1 MTSYSVGE
9 SIFVRFCGLPVSV
22 LDELTQRRS
31 WGLAQEIQALDEALD
46 ADAETLKDALYS
58 AIGGLADSASKPRL
72 VALRRCVHRRRF
84 PAKGEWGASVAR
96 ALPGE
101 VATQVEQWLTRM
113 RKRESVLGELF
124 VTAEQETHEEMRS
137 LLKAATDP
145 VFRHALSQASP
156 ALLDE
161 LLRLELAG
169 QSKLRRRTAIGLTKF
184 VSRAATKTSPYS
196 TFTATAAGAW
206 SGTGPLFSSSVSDEL
221 RCVLELDRMVLEQ
234 AVNSLLADGE
244 PSDVLRIRPNPSLN
258 ELDGRYTF
266 LGRRPAEPLVAIRA
280 SREVRECLRIVGDG
294 CTVDHLHST
303 LAARTPQQS
312 AAVVRFCAQLVRMGV
327 LEYESPVPDQSERP
341 LDDLIRFL
349 GTTASDRG
357 RKVIPLLESLRE
369 RLQQDPSPTAVAPYR
384 EQQRAISTLVADI
397 GQELGLDWPEADV
410 LRKVAFH
417 ENAVR
422 LGGDISCSAP
432 HWRPLLDDL
441 DALRRWLALHDRMLP
456 VRIALTAYAGHRFGT
471 GAGVPFLALHAAVQ
485 ADLARED
492 ADCPKWLRPLRP
504 FLQLSNPV
512 PADDLER
519 SPLPPLSRLHR
530 LRRESLETVL
540 SADRQEDGVL
550 RTDPAVL
557 MELSSQWPDWVRTPG
572 SIACYLQP
580 YTVNS
585 ELKAVVN
592 TISGG
597 WGKGRARW
605 SRLLDQ
611 AGGHIHDAPRTDDDA
626 HAPLLAEMS
635 GTFGVSVNLRRAV
648 APYELDYPYT
658 TSTRPDDE
666 RIPLNDL
673 LVRHA
678 PSGATLELWS
688 RSKGR
693 RVQPAHLGMMA
704 DPLLPPA
711 ARLLFAAFGQS
722 YLLHPS
728 LSLLKPREVA
738 EPSDIVFQPRIEVG
752 RAVVQR
758 AEWSAPIACVPQERT
773 GEPDGAYLLRLA
785 EWLRAHQ
792 IPRRCFVRLYA
803 TDGDW
808 VSRVFVKSRK
818 PMFLDFASLSM
829 VAVFRNMTKEFSG
842 RVGFEEALPDPSD
855 PSPFECGGPRVAEFV
870 VELTTD
876 GS

>member
-1 MTSYSVGE
+1 MTSYSVRE
-9 SIFVRFCGLPVSV
+9 SFFVRFCGLPASV
-22 LDELTQRRS
+22 LNELTPCRS
-31 WGLAQEIQALDEALD
+31 WGLVEEIQALDDALNI
-46 ADAETLKDALYS
+46 DAESLKDALYS
-58 AIGGLADSASKPRL
+58 VIGGLVDSAFKPRL

-84 PAKGEWGASVAR
+84 PAKGEWGPSVAR
-96 ALPGE
+96 TLPGE
-101 VATQVEQWLTRM
+101 VAAQVEQWLIRM
-113 RKRESVLGELF
+113 RRRESALAELF
-124 VTAEQETHEEMRS
+124 VTAEQETHEETRS

-161 LLRLELAG
+161 LLRLENAG

-206 SGTGPLFSSSVSDEL
+206 AGTGPLFSSSGRDEL

-234 AVNSLLADGE
+234 TVNSLLAEGM
-244 PSDVLRIRPNPSLN
+244 PSGALRIRPNPSLN

-294 CTVDHLHST
+294 CTVEHLHST
-303 LAARTPQQS
+303 LAARTPQRS
-312 AAVVRFCAQLVRMGV
+312 AAVRFCEQLVRLGV

-349 GTTASDRG
+349 DTTDSDRR
-357 RKVIPLLESLRE
+357 RKVIPSLESLRATL
-369 RLQQDPSPTAVAPYR
+369 RQDPSPTAVAPYR
-384 EQQRAISTLVADI
+384 EQQRAISSLVADI
-397 GQELGLDWPEADV
+397 GQELGLDWPKADV

-417 ENAVR
+417 ESAVR
-422 LGGDISCSAP
+422 VGGDISCSAY
-432 HWRPLLDDL
+432 HWRPVLDDL
-441 DALRRWLALHDRMLP
+441 DVLRRWLALHDRMLP
-456 VRIALTAYAGHRFGT
+456 VRVAFTAYVGHRFGA
-471 GAGVPFLALHAAVQ
+471 GASVPFLALHEAVQ
-485 ADLARED
+485 ADHARDD
-492 ADCPKWLRPLRP
+492 ANCPSWLGPLRP

-512 PADDLER
+512 PADELER
-519 SPLPPLSRLHR
+519 SPVPSLSRLHR

-540 SADRQEDGVL
+540 SADRREDGVL
-550 RTDPAVL
+550 HADPAVL
-557 MELSSQWPDWVRTPG
+557 TELSSQWPDWVRTPG

-580 YTVNS
+580 YTVNG

-611 AGGHIHDAPRTDDDA
+611 AGGRIHDVPRTDDDA

-673 LVRHA
+673 LVRHM
-678 PSGATLELWS
+678 PSGATIELWS

-728 LSLLKPREVA
+728 LSLLKPREVV
-738 EPSDIVFQPRIEVG
+738 ESSDVAFQPRIEVG

-758 AEWSAPIACVPQERT
+758 AEWSAPIACVPQERA

-785 EWLRAHQ
+785 EWLRAHE

-855 PSPFECGGPRVAEFV
+855 PSPFECDGPRVAEFV
-870 VELTTD
+870 VELTAD

>member
-9 SIFVRFCGLPVSV
+9 SFFVRFCGLPVSV
-22 LDELTQRRS
+22 LEELTQRRS
-31 WGLAQEIQALDEALD
+31 WGLVEEIQALDEALN
-46 ADAETLKDALYS
+46 ADAETLKGALYS
-58 AIGGLADSASKPRL
+58 EIGGLANSASKPRL
-72 VALRRCVHRRRF
+72 VALRRCVHQRRF
-84 PAKGEWGASVAR
+84 PAKGEWGANVAS
-96 ALPGE
+96 ALSGE
-101 VATQVEQWLTRM
+101 VVSQVEQWLIRM
-113 RKRESVLGELF
+113 GQRESALEELF
-124 VTAEQETHEEMRS
+124 LAVEQETHDETRI
-137 LLKAATDP
+137 LLKAANDP

-161 LLRLELAG
+161 LLRLELAA
-169 QSKLRRRTAIGLTKF
+169 QPKLRRRTAIGLTKF
-184 VSRAATKTSPYS
+184 LSRAATKTSPYS
-196 TFTATAAGAW
+196 TFTATAAGTWAD
-206 SGTGPLFSSSVSDEL
+206 TGPLFSSSGSDEL

-234 AVNSLLADGE
+234 TVHSLLADGKS
-244 PSDVLRIRPNPSLN
+244 SDALRIRPNPSLN
-258 ELDGRYTF
+258 ECDGRYTF
-266 LGRRPAEPLVAIRA
+266 LGRRPAESLVAIPA

-294 CTVDHLHST
+294 CTVKHLHST

-312 AAVVRFCAQLVRMGV
+312 AAAAAFCAQLVRIGV

-341 LDDLIRFL
+341 LDDLVRFL
-349 GTTASDRG
+349 GTTASDQHRT
-357 RKVIPLLESLRE
+357 VTPLLVSLRE
-369 RLQQDPSPTAVAPYR
+369 RLHEDPSPTAVAPYR
-384 EQQRAISTLVADI
+384 EQQRAISSLVADI
-397 GQELGLDWPEADV
+397 GQELGLDWPKADV

-422 LGGDISCSAP
+422 VGGDITCSAP
-432 HWRPLLDDL
+432 QWRPVLDDL
-441 DALRRWLALHDRMLP
+441 DVLRRWLALHDRMLP
-456 VRIALTAYAGHRFGT
+456 VRIALTAYARHRFGT
-471 GAGVPFLALHAAVQ
+471 GASVPFLALHAGVQ

-492 ADCPKWLRPLRP
+492 ADCPDWLLPLRP

-512 PADDLER
+512 PADELER
-519 SPLPPLSRLHR
+519 SPVPPLNRLHR

-540 SADRQEDGVL
+540 SGDRQEDGVL
-550 RTDPAVL
+550 RTDPAAL
-557 MELSSQWPDWVRTPG
+557 TELSSQWPDWVRTPG

-580 YTVNS
+580 YTVNG

-597 WGKGRARW
+597 YGKGRGRW
-605 SRLLDQ
+605 LRLLDQ
-611 AGGHIHDAPRTDDDA
+611 AGGCIDAAPRPDHDAQS
-626 HAPLLAEMS
+626 PLLAEMS
-635 GTFGVSVNLRRAV
+635 GTFGVSVNLRRPA

-658 TSTRPDDE
+658 TSTRPEDQ

-673 LVRHA
+673 LVRHVA
-678 PSGATLELWS
+678 SGARLELWS

-728 LSLLKPREVA
+728 LSLLKPREVS
-738 EPSDIVFQPRIEVG
+738 EPSDVSFQPRVEVG

-785 EWLRAHQ
+785 EWLRAHG

-829 VAVFRNMTKEFSG
+829 VAVLRNMTKEFSG
-842 RVGFEEALPDPSD
+842 RVGFEEALPDPSA
-855 PSPFECGGPRVAEFV
+855 PSPFECGVPRVAEFV
-870 VELTTD
+870 VELTAE

>member
-1 MTSYSVGE
+1 MTSYSVRE
-9 SIFVRFCGLPVSV
+9 SFFVRFCGLPVSV

-31 WGLAQEIQALDEALD
+31 WGLVKEIQALDEALD
-46 ADAETLKDALYS
+46 VDAEILKDALYS
-58 AIGGLADSASKPRL
+58 VIGGLVDSASKPRL

-84 PAKGEWGASVAR
+84 PAKGEWGPSVAR
-96 ALPGE
+96 TLPGE
-101 VATQVEQWLTRM
+101 VATQVEKWLKRM

-124 VTAEQETHEEMRS
+124 ATAEQETHEETRS

-206 SGTGPLFSSSVSDEL
+206 TGTGPLFSSSGNDEL

-234 AVNSLLADGE
+234 TAHSLLADGK
-244 PSDVLRIRPNPSLN
+244 PSDALRIRPNPSLI
-258 ELDGRYTF
+258 ELDGRFTF
-266 LGRRPAEPLVAIRA
+266 LGRRPAESLVAIPA

-294 CTVDHLHST
+294 CTVGYLHST

-312 AAVVRFCAQLVRMGV
+312 AAVRFCEQLVRMGV

-341 LDDLIRFL
+341 LDDLLQYL
-349 GTTASDRG
+349 GTTASDRR
-357 RKVIPLLESLRE
+357 RKVIPLLESLRDG
-369 RLQQDPSPTAVAPYR
+369 LQQDPSPAAVAPYR
-384 EQQRAISTLVADI
+384 EQQRAISSLVADI
-397 GQELGLDWPEADV
+397 GQELGLDWPKADV

-422 LGGDISCSAP
+422 VGGDISCSAP
-432 HWRPLLDDL
+432 QWRPVLDDL
-441 DALRRWLALHDRMLP
+441 DVLRRWLALHDRMLP
-456 VRIALTAYAGHRFGT
+456 VRVALTAYAGHRFGT
-471 GAGVPFLALHAAVQ
+471 GASVPFLALHAAVQ
-485 ADLARED
+485 ADLARDE
-492 ADCPKWLRPLRP
+492 ADCPDWLRPLRP

-512 PADDLER
+512 PADELER
-519 SPLPPLSRLHR
+519 SPVPPLSRLHR
-530 LRRESLETVL
+530 LRRESLGTVL

-557 MELSSQWPDWVRTPG
+557 TELSSQWPDWVRTPG

-580 YTVNS
+580 YTVDG

-611 AGGHIHDAPRTDDDA
+611 AGGHINDAPRPDDG
-626 HAPLLAEMS
+626 HSPLLAEMS
-635 GTFGVSVNLRRAV
+635 GTFGVSVNLRKAA
-648 APYELDYPYT
+648 APYEIDYPYT
-658 TSTRPDDE
+658 TSTRPENE

-673 LVRHA
+673 LVRHI
-678 PSGATLELWS
+678 PLGATLELWS

-728 LSLLKPREVA
+728 LSLFKPREVD
-738 EPSDIVFQPRIEVG
+738 EPSDVAFQPRIEVG

-758 AEWSAPIACVPQERT
+758 AEWSAPSACVPRERT

-870 VELTTD
+870 VELTAD
-876 GS
+876 GC